1 MNLRLI
7 KASDAYKKQICD
19 MLDECYSAD
28 EKIILDVNRKVD
40 YHDLDDYC
48 ASIEFTDASNG

>member
-1 MNLRLI
+1 
-7 KASDAYKKQICD
+7 